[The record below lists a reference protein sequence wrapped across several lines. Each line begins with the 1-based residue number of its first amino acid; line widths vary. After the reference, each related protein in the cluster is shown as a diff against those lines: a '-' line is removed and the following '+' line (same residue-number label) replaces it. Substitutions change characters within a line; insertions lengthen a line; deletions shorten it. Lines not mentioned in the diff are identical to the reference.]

1 MRNVSSKKIVI
12 DLQQKPSE
20 FYQSYGEFD
29 CKNKT
34 GIDTFFWKNGIP
46 SVNPKNKDE

>member
-1 MRNVSSKKIVI
+1 MKSVKI
-12 DLQQKPSE
+12 PSE
-20 FYQSYGEFD
+20 FMQVYGEFD
-29 CKNKT
+29 CKDKD